1 MQPSPVRRVRTDR
14 CQATTVRIGHD
25 RGMSASSSS
34 SASSSAS
41 APSVDDDR
49 HWTLLTNHGRILLLI
64 AQEPDV
70 RIRDLATA
78 AGVTERTAQTIV
90 TDLEHAG
97 YITKQRSG
105 RRNVYTVNRKQPF
118 RHRAESGHKVGELI
132 DLFTDHN

>member
-1 MQPSPVRRVRTDR
+1 MAQPHSPVHRARTERPRASPTWIGHHRRV
-14 CQATTVRIGHD
+14 
-25 RGMSASSSS
+25 SSSS
-34 SASSSAS
+34 GSS
-41 APSVDDDR
+41 

-70 RIRDLATA
+70 RIRDLAAT

-97 YITKQRSG
+97 YITKERTG

-118 RHRAESGHKVGELI
+118 RHQAESGHKVGELI
-132 DLFTDHN
+132 DLFIDH

>member
-1 MQPSPVRRVRTDR
+1 MAPHPSPAPKARTEHRRALR
-14 CQATTVRIGHD
+14 ASIGHE
-25 RGMSASSSS
+25 RCMAISSEASSTP
-34 SASSSAS
+34 A
-41 APSVDDDR
+41 DDDR

-70 RIRDLATA
+70 RIRDLAAA

-97 YITKQRSG
+97 YITKERSG

-118 RHRAESGHKVGELI
+118 RHQAESGHKVGELI
-132 DLFTDHN
+132 DLFTDQ